1 MDGRARQSPRPARA
15 GCGRPLSAKTERRTQ
30 PRRLGHRGTRH
41 SARALPCC
49 NSQQVNGTTKQS
61 TGVRRLAPQ
70 QVSAVRA
77 LPPALR
83 ITVAR
88 DDKAKHGGAAS
99 CAVADVSRACSAVLQ
114 FETDVRNGKAE
125 FGSAASCAA
134 TGDSRACSAVLQFET
149 DVRNGK
155 AEFGDAASCAA
166 TNVSRACPAAR
177 IPHNRMCGTTKQSTG
192 VRGYNTPATR
202 NIR

>member
-1 MDGRARQSPRPARA
+1 MWTTFKRKDRQ
-15 GCGRPLSAKTERRTQ
+15 RTQ

-49 NSQQVNGTTKQS
+49 NSHRMCGMTTQSTGGAASCAATNVSRACPAARTPHNRMCGTTTQS
-61 TGVRRLAPQ
+61 SGVRRLAPQ

-88 DDKAKHGGAAS
+88 NDNTKFGG
-99 CAVADVSRACSAVLQ
+99 
-114 FETDVRNGKAE
+114 T
-125 FGSAASCAA
+125 ASCAA
-134 TGDSRACSAVLQFET
+134 A
-149 DVRNGK
+149 
-155 AEFGDAASCAA
+155 
-166 TNVSRACPAAR
+166 NVSRACPAAR
-177 IPHNRMCGTTKQSTG
+177 TPHNRMCGTTTQSSG
-192 VRGYNTPATR
+192 ARGYNTPATR